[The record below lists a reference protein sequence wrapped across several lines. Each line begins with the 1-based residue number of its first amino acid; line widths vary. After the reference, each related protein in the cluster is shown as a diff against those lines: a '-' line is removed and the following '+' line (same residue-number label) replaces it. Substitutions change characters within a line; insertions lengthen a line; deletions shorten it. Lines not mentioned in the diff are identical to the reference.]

1 MILADTSAVVQITRD
16 KSGLLLANLESR
28 FPGETLAMTPLT
40 ELEIFRGARD
50 ERNWRRL
57 EGFLSGWPRVE
68 FQPED
73 WKAAARITV
82 DARKRGLTFI
92 DPVDCCNAHVALSRN
107 LPLLHRDRDF
117 ESMLAVCE
125 GLSLIWLD

>member
-1 MILADTSAVVQITRD
+1 
-16 KSGLLLANLESR
+16 
-28 FPGETLAMTPLT
+28 MTPLT

-57 EGFLSGWPRVE
+57 EGFCTGCPGGLDWRVIVLFKQGMIGWPRVE

-92 DPVDCCNAHVALSRN
+92 DPVDCCNAHVGARWRMS
-107 LPLLHRDRDF
+107 
-117 ESMLAVCE
+117 A
-125 GLSLIWLD
+125 